1 MFGEVLSFAAFMVNQ
16 RCDLDLS
23 VGVHVMNNPVE
34 IGDKFKLIAKIG
46 DTLFANGS
54 EIFDLEKVVFE
65 LSPVTAQSV
74 IESRNQNFTFK
85 DGGCKGRR
93 ITKRGSLIASIEVQG
108 DSLQEIRVVGAWA
121 TSYNSGVKMT
131 NDYIFYYK
139 PIPSV
144 AEL

>member
-1 MFGEVLSFAAFMVNQ
+1 
-16 RCDLDLS
+16 
-23 VGVHVMNNPVE
+23 MNNPVE

-74 IESRNQNFTFK
+74 IESRSQNFVFK

-93 ITKRGSLIASIEVQG
+93 VAKKGSLMASTEVQG
-108 DSLQEIRVVGAWA
+108 EALQEIRVVGAWA
-121 TSYNSGVKMT
+121 TSYNSGVKLT

-139 PIPSV
+139 PIQPI